1 MGVDGAYGGEDMMKA
16 AWQAREFA
24 DTSYG
29 AVLIALLI
37 LGAAFGI
44 SFLLHKLT

>member
-1 MGVDGAYGGEDMMKA
+1 MIKA
-16 AWQAREFA
+16 AWQARGKEFA

-29 AVLIALLI
+29 AVLIALI
-37 LGAAFGI
+37 LLGIIFGI